1 MEDSYLIPSNTKQG
15 QLIFGLFRP
24 VDLMLLGSGA
34 AISLIL
40 MLILPLESLKMTLVA
55 LAPGLICAGLVL
67 PIPYYHNVLVVIT
80 EFFGFLT
87 SRQKYIWKGWC
98 ASSDEKKQN

>member
-1 MEDSYLIPSNTKQG
+1 MENSYLIPANTKQG

-24 VDLMLLGSGA
+24 IDLILLGSGV
-34 AISLIL
+34 ITSLI
-40 MLILPLESLKMTLVA
+40 MMFILPLDSIGTTLIA

-67 PIPYYHNVLVVIT
+67 PIPHYHNVLVVIT

-98 ASSDEKKQN
+98 ASSDEKK

>member
-1 MEDSYLIPSNTKQG
+1 MNSYLIPANTKQG
-15 QLIFGLFRP
+15 QLIFGVFRP
-24 VDLMLLGSGA
+24 VDLILLGSGA
-34 AISLIL
+34 SVTFILLLIL
-40 MLILPLESLKMTLVA
+40 SLDSITTTLIV

-98 ASSDEKKQN
+98 AVGDEKK

>member
-1 MEDSYLIPSNTKQG
+1 MNSYLIPANTKQG

-24 VDLMLLGSGA
+24 VDLILLGSGVA
-34 AISLIL
+34 TSFILLL
-40 MLILPLESLKMTLVA
+40 MLPIDSVITAIIVLS
-55 LAPGLICAGLVL
+55 PGLICAGLVL
-67 PIPYYHNVLVVIT
+67 PIPYYHNVLVVII

-98 ASSDEKKQN
+98 ASDEKK

>member
-1 MEDSYLIPSNTKQG
+1 MENSYLIPANTKQG

-24 VDLMLLGSGA
+24 IDLILLGCGVAVSF
-34 AISLIL
+34 ILLLLI
-40 MLILPLESLKMTLVA
+40 PLDSITMTLIV

-67 PIPYYHNVLVVIT
+67 PIPYYHNVLIVIT
-80 EFFGFLT
+80 ECFAFLT

-98 ASSDEKKQN
+98 VSSDEKK

>member
-1 MEDSYLIPSNTKQG
+1 MNKYLSPANTKQG

-24 VDLMLLGSGA
+24 VDLILLGSGVA
-34 AISLIL
+34 VTLIL
-40 MLILPLESLKMTLVA
+40 MLILPLDSVATTLIV

-67 PIPYYHNVLVVIT
+67 PIPHYHNVLVIIT
-80 EFFGFLT
+80 ECFVFLT

-98 ASSDEKKQN
+98 AISDEKKQG

>member
-1 MEDSYLIPSNTKQG
+1 MNTYLIPANTKQG
-15 QLIFGLFRP
+15 KLILGLFRP
-24 VDLMLLGSGA
+24 VDLILLGSGVA
-34 AISLIL
+34 TSLIL
-40 MLILPLESLKMTLVA
+40 LLIIPLSSILTTIIV

-98 ASSDEKKQN
+98 ATSDEKE

>member
-1 MEDSYLIPSNTKQG
+1 MNTYLIPSNTKQG

-24 VDLMLLGSGA
+24 VDLILLGSG
-34 AISLIL
+34 ISVTFILLLIL
-40 MLILPLESLKMTLVA
+40 SLDSILTTLIVLSPA
-55 LAPGLICAGLVL
+55 LICAGLVL
-67 PIPYYHNVLVVIT
+67 PIPHYHNVLVVIT

-98 ASSDEKKQN
+98 AISDEKK